1 MGAHIVD
8 LVADLGEGFGDYSM
22 GDDSALLDIVTSANL
37 ACGFHAGDPRIM
49 HDTVQGCVRRG
60 VSVGAHPSFPDL
72 VGFGRRAM
80 DLTAHEVRTDVLYQ
94 VGALSAFAAYHGTRL
109 THVAPHGRL
118 GNLVAT
124 RADYAEA
131 VADAIAGFDRG
142 LIVLAQ
148 EGELSRAA
156 RERGLRVGIV
166 GIADRA
172 YLDDGTLVPRSRP
185 GAVLHDPAQI
195 AERTVRMV
203 TDGVIETVSGRDI
216 PIEADTVLLHGD
228 NSAAVEL
235 ARRIKRDLVD
245 AGVEIKPLDDVL
257 AGKASRAGS

>member
-1 MGAHIVD
+1 MGTRTVD
-8 LVADLGEGFGDYSM
+8 LVADLGEGFGSYTM
-22 GDDSALLDIVTSANL
+22 GDDSALLDIITSANI

-49 HDTVQGCVRRG
+49 HDTVRNCAERG
-60 VSVGAHPSFPDL
+60 VAVGAHPSFPDV

-80 DLTAHEVRTDVLYQ
+80 ELTAHEVRTDVLYQ
-94 VGALSAFAAYHGTRL
+94 IGALSAFAAYHGTTL

-131 VADAIAGFDRG
+131 VADAVAGFDRN

-148 EGELSRAA
+148 DGELSRAA

-172 YLDDGTLVPRSRP
+172 YEDDGTLVPRSRP
-185 GAVLHDPAQI
+185 GAVLHDPARI

-203 TDGVIETVSGRDI
+203 AEGVIETVGGRDI
-216 PIEADTVLLHGD
+216 PVNADTVLLHGD
-228 NSAAVEL
+228 NPAAVEL
-235 ARRIKRDLVD
+235 ARRIRREL
-245 AGVEIKPLDDVL
+245 AGAGIEIKPLG
-257 AGKASRAGS
+257 AAPARASGGAVS